1 MVPPDCQESSA
12 SAVTQSWSQEHAVIC
27 ELSQYLSAQLKF
39 ILLPPM
45 KQQQEAALD
54 WDHLFASLVPLSYS
68 FLFNTMNSS
77 SSLQPSP
84 VYSKQSRKVRM

>member
-12 SAVTQSWSQEHAVIC
+12 SAVTLSWSQEHAVIC

-68 FLFNTMNSS
+68 FLFN
-77 SSLQPSP
+77 P
-84 VYSKQSRKVRM
+84 VQYYEFFIKPTAISCLF